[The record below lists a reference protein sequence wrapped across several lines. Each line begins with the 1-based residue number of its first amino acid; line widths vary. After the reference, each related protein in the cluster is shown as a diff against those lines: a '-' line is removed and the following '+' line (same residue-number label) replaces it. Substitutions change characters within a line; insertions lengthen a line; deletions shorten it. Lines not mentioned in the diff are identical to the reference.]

1 MLLQVNRLRVS
12 YGGADILNGVTL
24 GIDEGE
30 CVAILGP
37 NGAGKSTLLKA
48 IMKLVPARAGEVLFK
63 GGVVVLGDGASKP
76 AIAFLPQGK
85 RVFPSLTVCENI
97 EIMLHKV
104 GRRQLRMRTEALLA
118 MFPALK
124 ERAGMAA
131 GRLSSGEQQMVA
143 LARAMAIE
151 PQLLLLD
158 EPSHGLSPVW
168 VDRVFDHLKVLR
180 QRGVGIALV
189 EQNVDKAAEIADRG
203 YVMRG
208 GQIVDETRPSEFAR
222 AVRDAGF
229 AWVER

>member
-1 MLLQVNRLRVS
+1 MLLQVNRLSVA
-12 YGGADILNGVTL
+12 YGGADVLNGVTIS
-24 GIDEGE
+24 IDEGE

-48 IMKLVPARAGEVLFK
+48 IVELVPARAGEVLFK
-63 GGVVVLGDGASKP
+63 GGVFALGGAAGKP
-76 AIAFLPQGK
+76 AIALLPQGK
-85 RVFPSLTVCENI
+85 RVFPSLTVSENI
-97 EIMLHKV
+97 EIMLHKF
-104 GRRQLRMRTEALLA
+104 GWRQRRMRTEALLA
-118 MFPALK
+118 MFPALE

-180 QRGVGIALV
+180 QQGVGIALV

-208 GQIVDETRPSEFAR
+208 GQIVDETTPSEFAR

-229 AWVER
+229 AWAER